1 MRRMQALYIISSFIS
16 FIGIIS
22 LWYLFKF
29 NQLTAAQKVSLILTT
44 IGIAVPIIV
53 GFINGFLNH

>member
-1 MRRMQALYIISSFIS
+1 MQALYIISSFIS